1 MPISDWSSD
10 LCSSDLP
17 FLTIQDLWNL
27 LRQLRLRGIKNLGQ
41 VVVDRSMFGAVATD
55 PGAFDDPPY
64 RPYNDSP
71 AAMMVNLG
79 AGRLLFHPAA
89 AAKKWIPIINPH
101 LFGLHVGGAGQW
113 SNERCPGPPGVAVRA
128 HSSDG
133 G

>member
-55 PGAFDDPPY
+55 PGAFDDSPY
-64 RPYNDSP
+64 RPYNASP
-71 AAMMVNLG
+71 DDMMANLG
-79 AGRLLFHPAA
+79 AVRLLFQPDAA
-89 AAKKWIPIINPH
+89 AQKWIPIIDPPE
-101 LFGLHVGGAGQW
+101 FG
-113 SNERCPGPPGVAVRA
+113 RGPEEKPAETQYLICI
-128 HSSDG
+128 S
-133 G
+133 